1 MWECVCGCVR
11 GSGFWCGYLL
21 IKNLSRAKKI
31 KSVIKKTKSS
41 DQKFVVIKKSAS
53 KKSKS

>member
-1 MWECVCGCVR
+1 MCGCVR